1 LETPTVCLIVAR
13 SWLSVAVTAVLPALL
28 VLAPT
33 AHGAFP
39 GRNGF
44 ITYVHSSHSSDE
56 EGLGPATSKLS
67 LMAGPLLGTDR
78 YTLRSCT
85 RIDDVP
91 QDSACATSVG
101 GPAYSPDGR
110 LLVVDAG
117 AQLAILDSDGSN
129 FRLLPPQTA
138 DDGEPAWAPDGKR
151 IAFTGTPSGRT
162 SPDLYVLNMARGTSR
177 RLTTTGGRSPAWSSR
192 NRIAYVT
199 RFSPVVGQPTR
210 GQLSIVKPDG
220 SGRRRLTS
228 RGGVAPAW
236 SPHAKKIAF
245 VRKGYLYVM
254 DANGKHVRRVG
265 GRRPISADDV
275 AWSPNGRLLAY
286 HAFESG
292 ILVVRTD
299 GSGEQEF
306 ELGATSANAAY
317 DAYGPDWQ
325 PLPRRRR

>member
-1 LETPTVCLIVAR
+1 VAR
-13 SWLSVAVTAVLPALL
+13 SWPSVAVTAALFAFL

-44 ITYVHSSHSSDE
+44 IAYVHSSHSSDE
-56 EGLGPATSKLS
+56 EGLGPTNSGLS
-67 LMAGPLLGTDR
+67 LMAGPLLGGDR

-85 RIDDVP
+85 RVDGVP
-91 QDSACATSVG
+91 QDSACANSASS
-101 GPAYSPDGR
+101 PAYSPDGR
-110 LLVVDAG
+110 RLVVDAG
-117 AQLAILDSDGSN
+117 TQLAILDSDGSD

-138 DDGEPAWAPDGKR
+138 DDGEPVWAPDGKR
-151 IAFTGTPSGRT
+151 IAFTGVPAGQT
-162 SPDLYVLNMARGTSR
+162 SPDLFVLNIAKGTSR

-199 RFSPVVGQPTR
+199 RYSSVISRPPR
-210 GQLSIVKPDG
+210 GQLAIVKPDG
-220 SGRRRLTS
+220 SGHRKLT
-228 RGGVAPAW
+228 RKGGLVPAW
-236 SPHAKKIAF
+236 SPHATKIAF
-245 VRKGYLYVM
+245 VRKGHLYVM
-254 DANGKHVRRVG
+254 DANGEQLRRVG

-292 ILVVRTD
+292 ILVVRADGTD
-299 GSGEQEF
+299 EREF

-317 DAYGPDWQ
+317 DSSAPDWQ
-325 PLPRRRR
+325 PLPRRRRQ

>member
-1 LETPTVCLIVAR
+1 VAR
-13 SWLSVAVTAVLPALL
+13 SWPSVTVTAALFAIL
-28 VLAPT
+28 VSAPT

-44 ITYVHSSHSSDE
+44 ITYVHSSYSSDE
-56 EGLGPATSKLS
+56 EGLGPTTSELS
-67 LMAGPLLGTDR
+67 LMAGPLLGGDR
-78 YTLRSCT
+78 YTLRSCR
-85 RIDDVP
+85 RIDDLP
-91 QDSACATSVG
+91 QDSACADSVG
-101 GPAYSPDGR
+101 SPAYSSDGQ

-117 AQLAILDSDGSN
+117 KQLAILDSDGSD

-138 DDGEPAWAPDGKR
+138 DDGEPVWAPDGKR
-151 IAFTGTPSGRT
+151 IAFTGVPSGQT
-162 SPDLYVLNMARGTSR
+162 SPDVYVLNVAKGTSR

-199 RFSPVVGQPTR
+199 RYSSVIGRPPR
-210 GQLSIVKPDG
+210 GQLAIVKPNG
-220 SGRRRLTS
+220 SGRRRLT
-228 RGGVAPAW
+228 RKGGLAPTW
-236 SPHAKKIAF
+236 SPHATKIAF
-245 VRKGYLYVM
+245 VRRGYLYVM
-254 DANGKHVRRVG
+254 DANTKHLRRVG

-292 ILVVRTD
+292 ILVVRAD
-299 GSGEQEF
+299 GTGEREF

-317 DAYGPDWQ
+317 DSSAPDWQ